1 MPALLI
7 FAGASVLVGA
17 HVAAYRP
24 VSPFDEGVHFDYV
37 IEASRFELVRK
48 GEQIGPE
55 AMRVVACR
63 GVDIDG
69 VALPPCDPDELV
81 PEAFPGL
88 GFSTADIH
96 PPVYYGITGIL
107 ARGLV
112 ATGIAPDMFTAA
124 RLVGIL
130 WLGLGLLLIW
140 YVGREVGIAAA
151 PLAVVIAALVATP
164 TLLHASATV
173 NNDTTGLVAGG
184 LLALV
189 TLRWERGSSPLWL
202 LGAMAFFA
210 LALKTTNALAVGVC
224 VAYLLLRPRPSD
236 EPVEESEPV
245 EPRRSNRAAIL
256 IMVGASA
263 VSLVGWVVLR
273 ALLATS
279 VELPPDA
286 AAPPGIRVL
295 DVLSHLTTFITPVS
309 YGLPATEV
317 LGEVAF
323 WAMGGYLGV
332 LMVGA
337 TVGPVLRGAFSERRD
352 RLAASAG
359 LTMLLGGV
367 LFALAS
373 YALYGRV
380 TVSPRYGISLIP
392 VLAVGLAAAI
402 RSRPA
407 LWGLGVL
414 AAGQLGLILWDLAA

>member
-7 FAGASVLVGA
+7 FAAASVLVGG

-24 VSPFDEGVHFDYV
+24 LSPFDEGVHFDYV
-37 IEASRFELVRK
+37 IEASRGELVRR
-48 GEQIGPE
+48 GERLGPE

-63 GVDIDG
+63 GIDIDG
-69 VALPPCDPDELV
+69 VALPPCDPAKLV

-96 PPVYYGITGIL
+96 PPVYYGITGL
-107 ARGLV
+107 VARGLV
-112 ATGIAPDMFTAA
+112 AAGIAPDMFTAA

-140 YVGREVGIAAA
+140 YAGRELGVGAAR
-151 PLAVVIAALVATP
+151 LAVVVAALVATP

-202 LGAMAFFA
+202 VGVAAFLA
-210 LALKTTNALAVGVC
+210 LALKTTNALAVLVC
-224 VAYLLLRPRPSD
+224 AVYLLLRPRPSD
-236 EPVEESEPV
+236 EPDR
-245 EPRRSNRAAIL
+245 PRRSNRPGVA
-256 IMVGASA
+256 MVLGGAA
-263 VSLVGWVVLR
+263 VSLVGWVVIH

-286 AAPPGIRVL
+286 AAPPGLRAL
-295 DVLSHLTTFITPVS
+295 DVLSHLTTLITPVS

-323 WAMGGYLGV
+323 WAIGGYLGV

-337 TVGPVLRGAFSERRD
+337 TVGPVLRGSFSERRD

-359 LTMLLGGV
+359 ITMLLGGV
-367 LFALAS
+367 LLALAS
-373 YALYGRV
+373 FGLYGRV

-392 VLAVGLAAAI
+392 VLAVALAAAL

-414 AAGQLGLILWDLAA
+414 AAGQLGLILWDLGSA